1 MRCSIEKLFNE
12 EEITLSV
19 VRLLPKQLED
29 DFQDFVGYI
38 REKIV
43 EIRNG
48 NNLSFISAEN
58 GEELSL
64 MSLE

>member
-1 MRCSIEKLFNE
+1 MEKLFNE

-19 VRLLPKQLED
+19 VRLLPRQLED
-29 DFQDFVGYI
+29 DFQDFVGYV

-48 NNLSFISAEN
+48 NNISFI
-58 GEELSL
+58 
-64 MSLE
+64 